1 MRKYSKDFKPVLGVF
16 FLEADGKTRNTAL
29 PGSLPDDSGPSMVA
43 FRDGAVH
50 RSGPPGAQELLPSRY
65 WVSIMLA
72 PSPGIRV
79 TVGDKAPSIANAA
92 AAMLAIDPAGA
103 DSRIAWPARMETM
116 IVSIAPE
123 SLRDFVGP
131 ERDRPDVSLS
141 PVHLALDNTA
151 QRFAKMVKAELNRC
165 KGSNV
170 LYLDSLLSVLAIHV
184 LRNWSTAAT
193 QVEVKGAL
201 SAAAEK
207 RIRDYLQE
215 NFRRKLSIAELAGIC
230 GLSPGYFTQ
239 AFAKTFGSPPHR
251 YVLERR
257 LEYAEKLL
265 AKTEMPVAEVA
276 YLSGFS
282 SQSHLTSMLRL
293 HKRKTPSQ
301 YR

>member
-1 MRKYSKDFKPVLGVF
+1 
-16 FLEADGKTRNTAL
+16 
-29 PGSLPDDSGPSMVA
+29 
-43 FRDGAVH
+43 
-50 RSGPPGAQELLPSRY
+50 
-65 WVSIMLA
+65 MLA